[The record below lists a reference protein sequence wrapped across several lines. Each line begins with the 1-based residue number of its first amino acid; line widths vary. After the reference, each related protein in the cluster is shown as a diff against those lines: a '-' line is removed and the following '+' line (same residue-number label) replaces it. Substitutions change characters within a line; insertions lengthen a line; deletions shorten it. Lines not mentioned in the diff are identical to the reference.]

1 MLNSNLLSAFLMT
14 LGLVCRPSHAQY
26 GSGTGTPEDPYQ
38 IAMAQDLV
46 ELGNNPDDYD
56 KHFILS
62 EDIDS
67 SDYASNQVVIASDTQ
82 PNTRVFQGTEFSGS
96 FDGNDYRISNL
107 TVTGESY
114 LALFGRVESPGKV
127 SNLGIVDV
135 NVIRTDD
142 DEDNTVGLLEQIL
155 AVWSTATAPAP
166 SQERGMSV
174 GSWAPIGRAAGSPL
188 ATAWFPSQESGVSA
202 ASWAARGA
210 SALASPA
217 SPQVSGTLRPQVVVG
232 VMAAQD

>member
-1 MLNSNLLSAFLMT
+1 MLNSNLLSVFLMT

-114 LALFGRVESPGKV
+114 LALFGRVASPGKV

-202 ASWAARGA
+202 ASWA
-210 SALASPA
+210 SILAAAESPEA
-217 SPQVSGTLRPQVVVG
+217 TAP
-232 VMAAQD
+232 A

>member
-114 LALFGRVESPGKV
+114 LALFGRVASPGKV

-166 SQERGMSV
+166 SQEKAMSV
-174 GSWAPIGRAAGSPL
+174 GS
-188 ATAWFPSQESGVSA
+188 
-202 ASWAARGA
+202 
-210 SALASPA
+210 
-217 SPQVSGTLRPQVVVG
+217 
-232 VMAAQD
+232 

>member
-1 MLNSNLLSAFLMT
+1 MLNSNLLSVFLMT
-14 LGLVCRPSHAQY
+14 LGLVCRPSHAQC
-26 GSGTGTPEDPYQ
+26 GSGTGTPEDLYQ
-38 IAMAQDLV
+38 ITTAQDLV

-62 EDIDS
+62 EDIDL
-67 SDYASNQVVIASDTQ
+67 SDYAFNQAVIASDTQ

-96 FDGNDYRISNL
+96 FAGNDYRISNL

-114 LALFGRVESPGKV
+114 LALFGRVASPGKV

-135 NVIRTDD
+135 NVISTDD
-142 DEDNTVGLLEQIL
+142 DEDNIGGLVG
-155 AVWSTATAPAP
+155 ANSGSVVNCYSTGSVTGKRNA
-166 SQERGMSV
+166 GGLV
-174 GSWAPIGRAAGSPL
+174 GSNSKGGRLTA
-188 ATAWFPSQESGVSA
+188 ATAWFPSQEREVSA

-210 SALASPA
+210 SALASTA

>member
-114 LALFGRVESPGKV
+114 LALFGRVASPGKV

-188 ATAWFPSQESGVSA
+188 STAWFPSQESGVSA
-202 ASWAARGA
+202 ASWA
-210 SALASPA
+210 SILAAAESPEA
-217 SPQVSGTLRPQVVVG
+217 TAP
-232 VMAAQD
+232 A